1 MTLIDDVFLN
11 LRTSKIVARQMSK
24 NSRFKGPFDKLH
36 GKRAETL
43 LESERHHLYHI
54 YSSL

>member
-11 LRTSKIVARQMSK
+11 LRSSKIVARQMSK

-54 YSSL
+54 Y